1 MTRSQVIAFID
12 MASSGTRL
20 TQKHKVYNAF
30 RHMDCKTLEQAHQRC
45 APMKMASV
53 SGRLSELLDMGLI
66 REWTTV
72 AGNFETLHTIDQVN
86 EQIARRDHDRFKKWE
101 ALGKKEGYFELM
113 NETHFA
119 QFYAG

>member
-1 MTRSQVIAFID
+1 MTRSQVIAFVD
-12 MASSGTRL
+12 LANSGKQL
-20 TQKHKVYNAF
+20 TQKHKVYRAF
-30 RHMDCKTLEQAHQRC
+30 RYLNCRTLEEAHQRC

-86 EQIARRDHDRFKKWE
+86 EQIARRDHERFKKWE
-101 ALGKKEGYFELM
+101 ALGNKEGYFLKY
-113 NETHFA
+113 TR
-119 QFYAG
+119 